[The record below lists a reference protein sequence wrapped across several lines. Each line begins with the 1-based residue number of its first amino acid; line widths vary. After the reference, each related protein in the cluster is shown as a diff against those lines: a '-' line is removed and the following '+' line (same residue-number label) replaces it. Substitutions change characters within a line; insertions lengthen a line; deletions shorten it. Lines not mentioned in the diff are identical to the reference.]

1 MIEDLLG
8 ITGGAAAD
16 VHIRAGR
23 FNVFFVSC
31 FLSFSLSSVPPN
43 LLQLSTTGAFRH
55 RIMLTCCARR

>member
-31 FLSFSLSSVPPN
+31 FLSFSLFLFLPFPPICCSYQPLVP
-43 LLQLSTTGAFRH
+43 LGIEL
-55 RIMLTCCARR
+55 C